1 MSSYDSSGI
10 KSSNTVNYEQV
21 ISELNSLAT
30 KLYQVNTTS
39 ALSSASTTW
48 VTHGSQSV
56 AVAANE
62 VVVCQANLDFS
73 ISNGTSSTG
82 RIALFRDSTIV
93 NSYDYIISNSSSDTS
108 GVIDSRCI
116 LAIDENQNGTFTYA
130 IKFSRNSGAGTVYV
144 GVSSLQIMKMKKQ

>member
-10 KSSNTVNYEQV
+10 KSSNTINYEQV
-21 ISELNSLAT
+21 ITELNSLAT

-39 ALSSASTTW
+39 LLSSASTTW

-56 AVAANE
+56 AVVANE
-62 VVVCQANLDFS
+62 IVIVQANLDFS
-73 ISNGTSSTG
+73 INSGASSTG

-93 NSYDYIISNSSSDTS
+93 NSYDFIIGSAGADTS

-116 LAIDENQNGTFTYA
+116 MAIDENQSGTFTYA